1 MTNLETEAL
10 YSIVLQPNELFY
22 EECSVFLKKNN
33 LGLNLFNNQI
43 NFNFLIKA
51 PFYLSHLY
59 SEKDII
65 DYIKKNNTS
74 ELKDI
79 FDNRYNFIS
88 NSIINNQFVLLFEED
103 QKLNFFKNNI
113 MRKFDIYRK
122 TLDPIEV
129 KKDISRFNN
138 LSEKELHYYQIWG
151 YPYYFECSAHHIPII
166 ENKNINFFE
175 NNFIQVQYKS
185 LKLLKQKNIKNDEY
199 IELISIS

>member
-1 MTNLETEAL
+1 MINLETEAL
-10 YSIVLQPNELFY
+10 YSIVLQPNEFFY
-22 EECSVFLKKNN
+22 DECRVFFKKNN
-33 LGLNLFNNQI
+33 LDFNFINNQI

-65 DYIKKNNTS
+65 DFIKKNNTL

-79 FDNRYNFIS
+79 FHNRYDFIS
-88 NSIINNQFVLLFEED
+88 NSIIDDQFVLLFEED
-103 QKLNFFKNNI
+103 HKLNFFKNNI
-113 MRKFDIYRK
+113 IRNTDIFRK
-122 TLDPIEV
+122 TLNPIEV

-138 LSEKELHYYQIWG
+138 LTEKELYYYQIWG
-151 YPYYFECSAHHIPII
+151 YPYYFDCTSHHIPII
-166 ENKNINFFE
+166 KNININSFE
-175 NNFIQVQYKS
+175 TNFTHVQYQS

>member
-33 LGLNLFNNQI
+33 LDFNFLKNQI

-65 DYIKKNNTS
+65 DNIKKNNTS

-79 FDNRYNFIS
+79 FNKSYNFIS
-88 NSIINNQFVLLFEED
+88 NSIINDQFVLLFEED

-113 MRKFDIYRK
+113 IRNFDIYRK

-129 KKDISRFNN
+129 KKDISRFSN
-138 LSEKELHYYQIWG
+138 LSEKEHYYYQIWG
-151 YPYYFECSAHHIPII
+151 FPYYFECSVHHIPII
-166 ENKNINFFE
+166 KNKNINFFE

-185 LKLLKQKNIKNDEY
+185 LKLLKQISIKNDEY

>member
-10 YSIVLQPNELFY
+10 YSIVLQPNEIFY
-22 EECSVFLKKNN
+22 EECNLFLKKNN
-33 LGLNLFNNQI
+33 LNLDFLNNHI
-43 NFNFLIKA
+43 DFNFLIKA

-74 ELKDI
+74 ELKNI

-88 NSIINNQFVLLFEED
+88 NSIINDQFVLLFEED

-113 MRKFDIYRK
+113 IRNFYIFRK
-122 TLDPIEV
+122 TLDPIEF
-129 KKDISRFNN
+129 KNDISRFNN

-151 YPYYFECSAHHIPII
+151 YPYYFECSTHYIPII

>member
-22 EECSVFLKKNN
+22 EACSVFLKKNN
-33 LGLNLFNNQI
+33 LDLNLFNNQI

-65 DYIKKNNTS
+65 DYIRKNNTS
-74 ELKDI
+74 ALKDI
-79 FDNRYNFIS
+79 FDNRYIFIS
-88 NSIINNQFVLLFEED
+88 NSIINDQFVLLFEED
-103 QKLNFFKNNI
+103 QKLNFFKNDI
-113 MRKFDIYRK
+113 IRKFDIYRK

-129 KKDISRFNN
+129 KKDIYRFNN
-138 LSEKELHYYQIWG
+138 LTEKELYYYQIWG
-151 YPYYFECSAHHIPII
+151 YPYYFECSTHNIPII
-166 ENKNINFFE
+166 KNKKINFFE
-175 NNFIQVQYKS
+175 NNFTHVQYKS
-185 LKLLKQKNIKNDEY
+185 LKLLKQNFKNDEY

>member
-33 LGLNLFNNQI
+33 LDLNLFINQI

-65 DYIKKNNTS
+65 DYIRKNNTS
-74 ELKDI
+74 ALKDI

-88 NSIINNQFVLLFEED
+88 NSIINDQFVLLFEED

-113 MRKFDIYRK
+113 IRKFDIYRK

-129 KKDISRFNN
+129 KKDIYRFNN
-138 LSEKELHYYQIWG
+138 LSEKERYYYQIWG
-151 YPYYFECSAHHIPII
+151 YPYYFECSTHNIPII
-166 ENKNINFFE
+166 KNKKINFFE
-175 NNFIQVQYKS
+175 NNFTHVQYKS
-185 LKLLKQKNIKNDEY
+185 LKLLKQNFKNDEY